1 MITPELIKQLRE
13 QTGAGMLDAKKAL
26 EEAGGDIEKAIDAL
40 RKSGAV
46 KLAKK
51 SERTANEGVVV
62 SYVHGTRIGV
72 LVELNC
78 ETDFVAR
85 TDDFQNLAKEIAM
98 HVAASAP
105 QYVTKEAVPSDVLER
120 EKAVYMEQIGDKPA
134 EMAEKIVEG
143 KLQKF
148 YEENCL
154 LEQAFVK
161 NPDLK
166 ISDIINE
173 AVTKLGENIQVKR
186 FARFVLGSE
195 WDNFGL

>member
-1 MITPELIKQLRE
+1 MISQELIKQLRE
-13 QTGAGMLDAKKAL
+13 QTGAGILEAKKAL
-26 EEAGGDIEKAIDAL
+26 EEAGGDIEKATDIL

-51 SERTANEGVVV
+51 SDRAVKEGVVAT
-62 SYVHGTRIGV
+62 YVHGTRIGV
-72 LVELNC
+72 MVELNC
-78 ETDFVAR
+78 ETDFVSR
-85 TDDFQNLAKEIAM
+85 TEDFQNLAKDIAM
-98 HVAASAP
+98 HVAAAAP
-105 QYVTKEAVPSDVLER
+105 LYVSPDNV
-120 EKAVYMEQIGDKPA
+120 PA
-134 EMAEKIVEG
+134 EVVEHEKTIYKEQVTGKPEDVTEKIIEG

-154 LEQAFVK
+154 LHQNFVK

-166 ISDIINE
+166 ISEIINE

-195 WDNFGL
+195 